1 MTGPNTCT
9 EWVQANRNGIGTAK
23 ITVNREKTN
32 VGVILCSH
40 HYYYY
45 HYYYY
50 FKHEIW
56 IAQMDFSHYYI
67 DIYTLTNSFGVVPA
81 MGNGRKYPVTFLRLC
96 RKRTSS
102 WTLWCHALSR
112 WEPELDSVSTH
123 FMSIFIKWVLL
134 MGTIITIKY
143 HKSYKWWFND
153 GDLMIVF
160 LFNGMLP
167 SGNFLAIEA
176 MAHRNRWFTP

>member
-23 ITVNREKTN
+23 ITVNRDKTN

-40 HYYYY
+40 HYY
-45 HYYYY
+45 HYSY
-50 FKHEIW
+50 FKQEIW

-67 DIYTLTNSFGVVPA
+67 DIYALTTSFGVVPA

-160 LFNGMLP
+160 F
-167 SGNFLAIEA
+167 I
-176 MAHRNRWFTP
+176 